1 MLKFSDYLTEDKGG
15 KNLHLE
21 HIEDEIL
28 NYGVDGG
35 RASINFVRSLRD
47 MLAGSSRSSIN
58 MTVKWD
64 GAPAIFA
71 GVDPADGKFFV
82 AKKSVFNVTPKLYK
96 SNADIDADTSG
107 DLNAKFKVALAE
119 FPKLGIKG
127 VLQGDLMFTNLETET
142 IDGVK
147 YYTFQPN
154 TIVYAVPVD
163 SDLGRTMN
171 KAKIG
176 VVWHTTYTGDEL
188 QSMKASFGANVSG
201 MTKTSS
207 VWMDDATYKDVAGK
221 ATMTQAET
229 EAVTAHLSNAGKVFR
244 KVNSTQLK
252 KFLDIQNN
260 VFGSGN
266 LAGASLKTYNNSKVR
281 QGEKIT
287 NPKSHAS
294 GYIKWVEDTFQKNI
308 DKLKTPA
315 KKQELENK
323 KKEVVRELKK
333 YTNNLVSILEFQN
346 YIVDAKM
353 GIIKKLNTV
362 KQIGTFIRTSNGFKV
377 TDGEG
382 YVAID
387 RVSGS
392 AVKLVDRME
401 FSFNNFTAIKAWD
414 R

>member
-1 MLKFSDYLTEDKGG
+1 MIKFSSFLTEDKGG

-28 NYGVDGG
+28 NYGIDGG
-35 RASINFVRSLRD
+35 RASINFVQSLRD

-71 GVDPADGKFFV
+71 GTDPSDGKFFV

-96 SNADIDADTSG
+96 TNADIDADTSG

-127 VLQGDLMFTNLETET
+127 VLQGDLMFTDLETDT

-188 QSMKASFGANVSG
+188 QSMKASFGANISG
-201 MTKTSS
+201 MKQTSS

-221 ATMTQAET
+221 ATMTQEET
-229 EAVTAHLSNAGKVFR
+229 ASVTASLSNAGKTFR
-244 KVNSTQLK
+244 KINSAQLK

-260 VFGSGN
+260 TFGSGN
-266 LAGASLKTYNNSKVR
+266 LSGGSLKTYNNSKVR
-281 QGEKIT
+281 KGEKIN
-287 NPKSHAS
+287 NPSSHAV
-294 GYIKWVEDTFQKNI
+294 GYTRWVEDAFQKNI

-333 YTNNLVSILEFQN
+333 YTKNLAAIIEFQN
-346 YIVDAKM
+346 HIVDAKM
-353 GIIKKLNTV
+353 GIVKKLNSV
-362 KQIGTFIRTSNGFKV
+362 KQIGTFIRTSNGFKI
-377 TDGEG
+377 TDAEG

-387 RVSGS
+387 RVSGN